1 MTDAPLSQRLNEL
14 RMGFMILTRLPVG
27 EIRGAV
33 PSIGASSWTWP
44 VVGAAIGALAALA
57 HALAVSAGVP
67 PLLAACLA
75 VLTSALA
82 TGGLHE
88 DGLADLADGFGGG
101 RTRERRLEIMRD
113 SRIGSYGALALGF
126 SLVIRICAIA
136 TIPHPSIPF
145 ALIALGAASRAPL
158 PAALRLM
165 PRARSDGL
173 GSSAADVSEQSAL
186 LAGIIGLVAL
196 ISLGLGNG
204 LVTALAICLVVTSL
218 GLLAKAR
225 IGGQTGDVLGAMQQT
240 AELSGWI
247 CLTALLT

>member
-1 MTDAPLSQRLNEL
+1 MSDAPLSRRLNEL
-14 RMGFMILTRLPVG
+14 RMGFMILTRLPMG

-33 PSIGASSWTWP
+33 PGMGASAWSWP
-44 VVGAAIGALAALA
+44 FVGAAIGALAALA

-67 PLLAACLA
+67 PLLAACIA
-75 VLTSALA
+75 VLASVFA

-126 SLVIRICAIA
+126 SLVIRISAIA
-136 TIPHPSIPF
+136 AIPHPSIPF

-173 GSSAADVSEQSAL
+173 GSSAAGVSDQRAL
-186 LAGIIGLVAL
+186 LAGLAGLAALLAIGLVSG
-196 ISLGLGNG
+196 IITG
-204 LVTALAICLVVTSL
+204 LVIGLAATAL

-240 AELSGWI
+240 TELSGWI
-247 CLTALLT
+247 CLSALLT

>member
-1 MTDAPLSQRLNEL
+1 MSDAPLSRRLNEL
-14 RMGFMILTRLPVG
+14 RMGFMILTRLPMG

-33 PSIGASSWTWP
+33 PGMGASAWSWP
-44 VVGAAIGALAALA
+44 FVGAAIGALAALA

-67 PLLAACLA
+67 PLLAACIA
-75 VLTSALA
+75 VLASVFA

-126 SLVIRICAIA
+126 SLVIRISAIA
-136 TIPHPSIPF
+136 AIPHPSIPF

-173 GSSAADVSEQSAL
+173 GSSAAGVSDQRAL
-186 LAGIIGLVAL
+186 LAGLAGLAALLAIGLVSG
-196 ISLGLGNG
+196 IITG
-204 LVTALAICLVVTSL
+204 LVIGLAATAL

-247 CLTALLT
+247 CLSALLT